1 MRHTG
6 ISPDCLFGE
15 RRVLDSIYSLFL
27 GYNRESGVSDDE
39 NGGLTMDL

>member
-6 ISPDCLFGE
+6 ISPECLFGE
-15 RRVLDSIYSLFL
+15 RRSLIPFTAFFL
-27 GYNRESGVSDDE
+27 VIIGERGVSDDE